1 MPKIVAQ
8 IPKDIYENMSEE
20 IRLGIFS
27 SASEAINAALRKAYA
42 KKSRTYLKWL
52 IKREDIKES
61 DLLKELASIRK

>member
-1 MPKIVAQ
+1 MPKVVAQ

-61 DLLKELASIRK
+61 DLLKELASNRK

>member
-1 MPKIVAQ
+1 MPKVVAQ

-52 IKREDIKES
+52 IKRVDIKES
-61 DLLKELASIRK
+61 DLLKDLASIRK